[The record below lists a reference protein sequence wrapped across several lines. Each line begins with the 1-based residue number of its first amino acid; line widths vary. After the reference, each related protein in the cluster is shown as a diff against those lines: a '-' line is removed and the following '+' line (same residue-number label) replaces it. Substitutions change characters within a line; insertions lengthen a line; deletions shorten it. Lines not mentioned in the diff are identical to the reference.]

1 MGSVKIKKSMEQEK
15 QQYARLH
22 KILLMGRQRYLE
34 AGGDPRRCPSG
45 RNGDDYLSGE
55 ERQEAL
61 ELGRKIFGIYAKDS

>member
-1 MGSVKIKKSMEQEK
+1 MRKPTELEK

-22 KILLMGRQRYLE
+22 EILLTGRQRYLE

-45 RNGDDYLSGE
+45 RHGDDYLTDE

-61 ELGRKIFGIYAKDS
+61 ELGRKLFGNAVKDD